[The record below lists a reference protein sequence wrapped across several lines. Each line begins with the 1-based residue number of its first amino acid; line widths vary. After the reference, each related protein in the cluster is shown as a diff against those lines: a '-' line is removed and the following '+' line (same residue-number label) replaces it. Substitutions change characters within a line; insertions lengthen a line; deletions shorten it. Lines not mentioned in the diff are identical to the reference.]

1 MRRVALVLLIPSLVA
16 PLAARQQAPPPPA
29 ASPERVPQTVG
40 MTGDEIA
47 DLNRRIRTF
56 QAAVHS
62 AIENGGSRLADRA
75 EKLVQGAVEL
85 AMNGTPRINPVYIPG
100 TGFHYDV
107 QVPDILGTS
116 FAMWSYLYK
125 RQQQQAI
132 PLAGRPPDER
142 VTANSTVVKADTMV
156 ADTNFDPNTE
166 YATFVRQELIE
177 AMLESS
183 TVLPIKSDEKL
194 IISARVPAEAQ
205 ANVLSHYKRI
215 VLQIHGS
222 DLQAYRQGQL
232 TKDQVKERVLEFRY

>member
-1 MRRVALVLLIPSLVA
+1 MRRLVLVLLIPSLVA
-16 PLAARQQAPPPPA
+16 PLAAQQQAPPPA
-29 ASPERVPQTVG
+29 AAPEPVSQTVG
-40 MTGDEIA
+40 MTADEIA

-56 QAAVHS
+56 QSALQSAV
-62 AIENGGSRLADRA
+62 ENGGSRLADRA

-116 FAMWSYLYK
+116 IAMFSYIYK
-125 RQQQQAI
+125 RQQQAI
-132 PLAGRPPDER
+132 PVANRPPPDER
-142 VTANSTVVKADTMV
+142 VTATGVVKPDTMAV
-156 ADTNFDPNTE
+156 ATDFDPNTE

-183 TVLPIKSDEKL
+183 TVLPIRTEEKL

-205 ANVLSHYKRI
+205 INVLSHYKRI

-222 DLQAYRQGQL
+222 DLLAYRQGQL
-232 TKDQVKERVLEFRY
+232 TKEQVKERLLEFRY

>member
-1 MRRVALVLLIPSLVA
+1 MRRVVLVLLIPSLVA
-16 PLAARQQAPPPPA
+16 PLAAQQQTPPPPA
-29 ASPERVPQTVG
+29 SAPERVSQTVG
-40 MTGDEIA
+40 MTDDEIA

-56 QAAVHS
+56 QANVQSAV
-62 AIENGGSRLADRA
+62 ENGGARLADRA

-116 FAMWSYLYK
+116 IAMWAYVYK
-125 RQQQQAI
+125 RQQQAI
-132 PLAGRPPDER
+132 PAANRPPDER
-142 VTANSTVVKADTMV
+142 VTANGTVVKPDAMAV
-156 ADTNFDPNTE
+156 NPSFDPNTE

-183 TVLPIKSDEKL
+183 TVLPIKADEKL

-205 ANVLSHYKRI
+205 ANVLSHYRRI
-215 VLQIHGS
+215 VLQIHGA
-222 DLQAYRQGQL
+222 DLTAYRQGQL
-232 TKDQVKERVLEFRY
+232 TKDQVKERILEFRY

>member
-1 MRRVALVLLIPSLVA
+1 MRRVVLVLLIPSLVA
-16 PLAARQQAPPPPA
+16 PLAAQQQTPPPA
-29 ASPERVPQTVG
+29 SAPDRVSQTVG
-40 MTGDEIA
+40 MTDDEIA

-56 QAAVHS
+56 QANVQSAV
-62 AIENGGSRLADRA
+62 ENGGARLADRA

-116 FAMWSYLYK
+116 IAMWAYVYK
-125 RQQQQAI
+125 RQQQAI
-132 PLAGRPPDER
+132 PAANRPPDER
-142 VTANSTVVKADTMV
+142 VTANGTVVKPDAMAVNTS
-156 ADTNFDPNTE
+156 FDPNTE

-183 TVLPIKSDEKL
+183 TVLPIKTDEKL

-205 ANVLSHYKRI
+205 ANVLSHYRRI
-215 VLQIHGS
+215 VLQIHGA
-222 DLQAYRQGQL
+222 DLTAYRQGQL
-232 TKDQVKERVLEFRY
+232 TKDQVKERILEFRY